1 MADAFFQTLF
11 QSSPDAALVTRMR
24 DGAILHV
31 NDEFCHITG
40 FTREEAIGKT
50 ATELKLYLN
59 PDDLALLLGKASGS
73 GLLETQLADLRRRDG
88 SKYTAIVSARLFCS
102 GGDEYVYC
110 SIRDVTDQI
119 RQEHEHSMRD
129 EELRRLF
136 ATMAQGVVYQDANG
150 TIVSANPAAERML
163 GLSLQQLTQRS
174 SLTPEWKAIR
184 EDGSP
189 LPGSEHPSMIALR
202 TGKPFGPFTIGV

>member
-1 MADAFFQTLF
+1 M
-11 QSSPDAALVTRMR
+11 
-24 DGAILHV
+24 
-31 NDEFCHITG
+31 E
-40 FTREEAIGKT
+40 
-50 ATELKLYLN
+50 
-59 PDDLALLLGKASGS
+59 
-73 GLLETQLADLRRRDG
+73 
-88 SKYTAIVSARLFCS
+88 SKYTAIVSARLFRS

-110 SIRDVTDQI
+110 GIRDVTDQI

-136 ATMAQGVVYQDANG
+136 ATMAQGRIPGRKRNDRLCQSGRGAH
-150 TIVSANPAAERML
+150 ML

-189 LPGSEHPSMIALR
+189 CRAASTPR
-202 TGKPFGPFTIGV
+202 